1 LFSSTGHSPGGDLH
15 QTSATMLERI
25 SARFSRKH
33 IKQTS
38 AAPLRLP
45 SANKS
50 LEPHDRHVPPSW
62 LSQRSGE
69 VRCASSTELA
79 QPRIEYFMVG
89 YQALDPYGDA
99 HILEARLSRSVS
111 FDCFTRN
118 VYIGMPGQAFHRAK
132 RTFIPCHMSLPLAV
146 CTE

>member
-1 LFSSTGHSPGGDLH
+1 
-15 QTSATMLERI
+15 MLERI

-33 IKQTS
+33 IKQVS

-45 SANKS
+45 SANKG

-79 QPRIEYFMVG
+79 QPRIEYSMVG

-99 HILEARLSRSVS
+99 HILEARVSCSVS
-111 FDCFTRN
+111 FYLLLALRDIY
-118 VYIGMPGQAFHRAK
+118 VGKPGQASDRAN
-132 RTFIPCHMSLPLAV
+132 RTCHVSLALAV
-146 CTE
+146 CSKC

>member
-1 LFSSTGHSPGGDLH
+1 
-15 QTSATMLERI
+15 MLERI

-33 IKQTS
+33 IKQVS

-45 SANKS
+45 SANKG

-79 QPRIEYFMVG
+79 QPRIEYSMVG

-99 HILEARLSRSVS
+99 HILEVRFSCCVLFITAR
-111 FDCFTRN
+111 FTR
-118 VYIGMPGQAFHRAK
+118 YICVGKPGQA
-132 RTFIPCHMSLPLAV
+132 SD
-146 CTE
+146 